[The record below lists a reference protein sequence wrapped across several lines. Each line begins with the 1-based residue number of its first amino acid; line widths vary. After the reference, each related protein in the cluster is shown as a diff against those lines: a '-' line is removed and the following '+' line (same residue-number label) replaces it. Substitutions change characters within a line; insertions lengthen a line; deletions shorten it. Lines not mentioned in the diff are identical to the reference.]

1 MKKSSNPY
9 SKGRSIGNCL
19 PIGYSAPIF
28 PFIEENLNKDILVHF
43 FPNTNNS
50 ICKYELDTLKMLVNK
65 YTQSNIK
72 VVAIATDKQEDLDAL
87 KASGEYNFDIISDES
102 KSISIAYKALLTEAK
117 SNRSTYLISNG
128 EIIWCDSRDNGRNM
142 ANYEHLFRGWRPSKK

>member
-9 SKGRSIGNCL
+9 SKGMVIGNCL
-19 PIGYSAPIF
+19 PIGDSAPIF
-28 PFIEENLNKDILVHF
+28 PFIEENLNKDIFIHF

-72 VVAIATDKQEDLDAL
+72 VIAIATDKQEDLDAL
-87 KASGEYNFDIISDES
+87 KASGAYNFDILSDES
-102 KSISIAYKALLTEAK
+102 KSISIAYKALLKEAK

-128 EIIWCDSRDNGRNM
+128 KIVWCDSRDNGRNM